1 MSIIS
6 KSMPVLSKFSRTA
19 DMCTFQDN
27 MILSEMFRITPSLN
41 VLKNY
46 TRKVDRFS
54 YEAERMY
61 MTFYHNIQLVVGGLR
76 AQSLAD
82 YLFKG
87 SYPKSQEL
95 RWFIDYYTTAQKKIQ
110 KEQ

>member
-1 MSIIS
+1 
-6 KSMPVLSKFSRTA
+6 MPVLSKFSRVA
-19 DMCTFQDN
+19 DMCSFQDN
-27 MILSEMFRITPSLN
+27 MILSEMVRITPSLN
-41 VLKNY
+41 VLKNC

-61 MTFYHNIQLVVGGLR
+61 MDFYHNIQLVVGGER

-82 YLFKG
+82 HLFKG

-95 RWFIDYYTTAQKKIQ
+95 RWFIDYYTAALKKVQ